1 MSDRATAARLTES
14 DTSLTVLDMG
24 VIRGTCL
31 TGFRELMAELGADPD
46 PVLRGSGIRPQDAG
60 DHEVFLG
67 YRSLVVA
74 LEQAAATTACPDLGR
89 QLALRQGI
97 EILGPVGVAART
109 APTTG
114 DALEICSTYLSA
126 YSPAIAVRLAPNNDP
141 DLVLLEFSI
150 VEAPPTPTMQVVELS
165 LGVALNVLHYL
176 RGDTYHAVA
185 VHLPHTPLVDES
197 DYRDYY
203 GCPPHFEMPAAGLVL
218 RASDLAKPVSHDAQA
233 HAAITR
239 YLDSIVATD
248 EPGLSRPVCQ
258 LIRQL
263 LPTGSVSLDRIAR
276 QFALHPKTL
285 QRRLTQEGT
294 TFGALV
300 ERCRRE
306 MAEHYLRDTDLG
318 LTQVARELGYA
329 EQSVLTRSCRRWYG
343 RGPTALRRLLRSSTP
358 TAAVG

>member
-1 MSDRATAARLTES
+1 
-14 DTSLTVLDMG
+14 MG

-31 TGFRELMAELGADPD
+31 TNFRELMTELGADPD
-46 PVLRGSGIRPQDAG
+46 PVLRASGIRPRDAG

-67 YRSLVVA
+67 YRSLVVV
-74 LEQAAATTACPDLGR
+74 LERAAQVTGLPDFGR
-89 QLALRQGI
+89 RLALRQGI

-114 DALEICSTYLSA
+114 DALRITSTYLSA
-126 YSPAIAVRLAPNNDP
+126 YSPAIAVHLVPDTDP
-141 DLVLLEFSI
+141 ERVLLEFHI
-150 VEAPPTPTMQVVELS
+150 VEATSTPTTQVIELS
-165 LGVALNVLHYL
+165 LGVALQVLRYL
-176 RGDTYHAVA
+176 RGDDYRPVA
-185 VHLPHTPLVDES
+185 VHLPHAALVAES
-197 DYRDYY
+197 EYLEYY
-203 GCPPHFEMPAAGLVL
+203 ASRPTFEMPEAGLML
-218 RASDLAKPVSHDAQA
+218 RTSDLAKPVSHDAQA
-233 HAAITR
+233 HEAITR
-239 YLDSIVATD
+239 YLDTIVATD
-248 EPGLSRPVCQ
+248 EPGLTPPVCQ

-294 TFGALV
+294 TFGKLV

-306 MAEHYLRDTDLG
+306 LAEHYLRDTELD

-343 RGPTALRRLLRSSTP
+343 RGPSALRQRLRSSTP
-358 TAAVG
+358 VAAVT